1 MLQPQVLVSVLVTT
15 RNEERNIPDLLDSLV
30 IQEAPLEIVI
40 VDAASEDRTIEI
52 VKDYAS
58 RYRFVKLVRE
68 GGTRG
73 ASRNRGIAA
82 CTGDAIAFID
92 ADCIANP
99 FWLKALRRALEESEV
114 VAGRTIQIGYKPF
127 EELERVELIY
137 RGYDITYPSANLAY
151 RKDVVAELGG
161 FDEWFI
167 TAEDID
173 LNLRAVRAGYSIK
186 HEPGAIVYHRTRS
199 SVYDFFRQAFWNGAG
214 RKQLT
219 LKHKI
224 LWRQYRPV
232 EMVHRRM
239 NSWSLSRVMSAMIGY
254 LGYKFFGERRPR

>member
-1 MLQPQVLVSVLVTT
+1 MVLISVLVTT
-15 RNEERNIPDLLDSLV
+15 RNEERNIADLLDSLV
-30 IQEAPLEIVI
+30 IQEAPLEV
-40 VDAASEDRTIEI
+40 VVADAASEDRTKEI
-52 VKDYAS
+52 VGDYAS
-58 RYRFVKLVRE
+58 RYGFIKLAFA

-73 ASRNRGIAA
+73 RSRNLGIQL
-82 CTGDAIAFID
+82 CGGDAVAFID

-99 FWLKALRRALEESEV
+99 FWLKSLRQALQGSEV
-114 VAGRTIQIGYKPF
+114 VAGKTIQIGYKPF

-151 RKDVVAELGG
+151 HRNVLEELGG

-173 LNLRAVRAGYSIK
+173 LNLRAVKSGYSIK
-186 HEPGAIVYHRTRS
+186 YEPGAVVYHRTRS

-219 LKHKI
+219 LKHRI

-232 EMVHRRM
+232 EMVNSRT
-239 NSWSLSRVMSAMIGY
+239 NSWSLSRVTVAL
-254 LGYKFFGERRPR
+254 LGYVGYKIFGERRPQGG